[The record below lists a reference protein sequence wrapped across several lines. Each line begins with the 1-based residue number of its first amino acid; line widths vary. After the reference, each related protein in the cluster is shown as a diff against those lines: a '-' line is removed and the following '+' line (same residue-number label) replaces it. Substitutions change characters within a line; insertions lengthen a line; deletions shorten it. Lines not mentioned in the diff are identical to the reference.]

1 MVACPKW
8 NKWMNERDQA
18 PLDLILV
25 QLHAK
30 WEKTKDWLGD
40 LCTDD
45 ESASTSPCAKN
56 NSLGQH
62 IDFLV
67 ARREVPANR
76 QIVNLSGY
84 EELDQF
90 SSAPPSRPSTSVLL
104 PEKTESLGATPV
116 PQLAAP
122 TSLRSRGAVPVHVE
136 EVSSK
141 PTRIALPAD
150 FGPSAAIMGQ
160 DAHAKVHKGQIVDV
174 WSNSKQSWFEGSVL
188 EELAVE
194 LEFAG
199 GRVPIGS
206 YKVRYGDT
214 EKWIAPEDA
223 QTMLRPGNNSP
234 RGI

>member
-1 MVACPKW
+1 
-8 NKWMNERDQA
+8 MNERDEA
-18 PLDLILV
+18 PLDRILV
-25 QLHAK
+25 QLCAK

-45 ESASTSPCAKN
+45 DDASTSPCAKK

-62 IDFLV
+62 IDYLV

-76 QIVNLSGY
+76 QIVNVAGY

-104 PEKTESLGATPV
+104 PERTESFGAIPV
-116 PQLAAP
+116 PVNAASI
-122 TSLRSRGAVPVHVE
+122 SLKSFGSVPVHVE
-136 EVSSK
+136 QVQSK
-141 PTRIALPAD
+141 PTQSALPGD
-150 FGPSAAIMGQ
+150 CGPSAAIMGQ
-160 DAHAKVHKGQIVDV
+160 DAHAKMQKGQIVDV
-174 WSNSKQSWFEGSVL
+174 WSNSKQSWFEGVVL
-188 EELAVE
+188 DELVSVE

-206 YKVRYGDT
+206 YKVRYGHT
-214 EKWIAPEDA
+214 EKWIGPEEA
-223 QTMLRPGNNSP
+223 QTMLRAGSKAP